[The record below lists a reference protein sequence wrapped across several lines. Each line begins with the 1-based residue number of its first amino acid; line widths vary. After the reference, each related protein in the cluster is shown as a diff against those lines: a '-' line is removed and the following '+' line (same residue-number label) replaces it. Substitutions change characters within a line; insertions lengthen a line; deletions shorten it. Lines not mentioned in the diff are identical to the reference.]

1 MSNQSPNHLTQ
12 PVGVVQAV
20 AGAPDQRDWAE
31 LTVHATSRFAG
42 YFSLVTA
49 AFGLAYMTIR

>member
-1 MSNQSPNHLTQ
+1 MSNQSPNHLT
-12 PVGVVQAV
+12 PSAGAAQAL
-20 AGAPDQRDWAE
+20 AAAPDQRDWAE

-42 YFSLVTA
+42 YLSLVTA